1 MTNWFDKILT
11 KLLLN
16 FSVGM
21 SWLAQRAGGIP
32 GSRELIS
39 GALENLKASILG
51 LAGVKCE
58 VVYPA
63 C

>member
-1 MTNWFDKILT
+1 
-11 KLLLN
+11 
-16 FSVGM
+16 M

-32 GSRELIS
+32 GSQELVT
-39 GALENLKASILG
+39 GALDNLKASVLG

-58 VVYPA
+58 VAYPP